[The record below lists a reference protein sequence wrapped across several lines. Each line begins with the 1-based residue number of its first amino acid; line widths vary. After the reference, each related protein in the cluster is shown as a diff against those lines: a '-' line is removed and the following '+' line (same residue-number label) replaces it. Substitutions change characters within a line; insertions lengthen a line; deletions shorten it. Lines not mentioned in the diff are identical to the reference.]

1 MIKLSF
7 KIAPIILA
15 AALISGCAS
24 EFMKGT
30 PAYTGKLV
38 YGVAKSGEHVR
49 WNDPKAEK
57 IEELDMSK
65 HLNKLNAD
73 RVNVWPLVYYNF
85 PVTSIFWPCAEIND
99 KGWAARPFITANDCD
114 KNYYYMMW
122 LGNID
127 NKNDSS
133 YFIPLYYKS
142 KDSFVSMFGGWGAES
157 MFIVPP
163 LFAVTDKD
171 KDPSYHVLFPFSKY
185 TPSDNSSY
193 VFPLYGKSDGY
204 FISMLGGWGKESMAI
219 VPPLFVM
226 TDRNRQPAYHIMF
239 PFGKYDTAT
248 GTHYALPLYYKS
260 KDLFFC
266 TLGGWSDRNMV
277 IAPPLFAMTK
287 RDEQPVYHIM
297 FPFGKYDTATRT
309 HYALP
314 LYYSDKERFYT
325 MLTGWEKNKFFYA
338 GGPLLWMNTEK
349 ENVYNIMWPLARL
362 CPEKS
367 EYRFLPLMD
376 YKSVPGEYDFTYL
389 LLLGQIWKNDNSHG
403 SYFFPLY
410 QYKEDKDSKFDSLI
424 TPLFGSYDKGKSFY
438 VLPPFYFFNRKKDYS
453 DSHIMFP
460 FGKLRVM
467 HNPTENIPEYQGYVF
482 PFYGRYKDDLDDSR
496 WVMWPFF
503 HYSEKYSMKDTRS
516 QEEKKLK
523 ESKPRLER
531 SFEKETVLS
540 LPFYFYKRTPDSLQR
555 SYFILAGSKRQK
567 IAATERD
574 SYYALPL
581 YMNAWKEK
589 KESIPDEKDKKKSIT
604 NVYSENIKWYSLLFI
619 AKEIPEKNESGEV
632 VLPFLYV
639 HNKSPEKES
648 HFVFPGLYTREEN
661 FEDKSIVSQA
671 MWAMLFYYK
680 NKDGNTYRNYGM
692 FTGNTHEKIAG
703 KERDSFYI
711 LPFYMN
717 MWEEITE
724 TSKWEKSDM
733 KESDVPKYSR
743 NLKYYFPFVATT
755 EYPEKNEFNFT
766 VLPFFYFY
774 SRTPEEK
781 SNSAF
786 FWLFSRYEDFR
797 EKSIMSQAMWFLFYY
812 KDQQKTETEEAFT
825 SFRVFGK
832 LYHREESEGKVNVD
846 VFPFIKYSEEGKENR
861 FSFAWRFFNV
871 KNDENG
877 LKRLDIFF
885 IPFYRK
891 AEKNK

>member
-15 AALISGCAS
+15 ATLISGCAS

-171 KDPSYHVLFPFSKY
+171 KDPSYHFLFPFSKY
-185 TPSDNSSY
+185 TPADNSSY
-193 VFPLYGKSDGY
+193 VFPLYARSDDR
-204 FISMLGGWGKESMAI
+204 FISMLGGWGKESMFI
-219 VPPLFVM
+219 VPPLFAV
-226 TDRNRQPAYHIMF
+226 TDRNREPAYHIMF

-260 KDLFFC
+260 KDLFIC

-277 IAPPLFAMTK
+277 IAPPLFAITN
-287 RDEQPVYHIM
+287 RDEDPSYHFI
-297 FPFGKYDTATRT
+297 FPFGNYDSKDGSS
-309 HYALP
+309 YFFP
-314 LYYSDKERFYT
+314 LYYSDKRSFYSIPV
-325 MLTGWEKNKFFYA
+325 GWKKNEFFYA
-338 GGPLLWMNTEK
+338 FGPLCWVNTEN
-349 ENVYNIMWPLARL
+349 ENIYNIMWPLVRT

-367 EYRFLPLMD
+367 EYRFEPLFD
-376 YKSVPGEYDFTYL
+376 YEPVYGGYDLTYL
-389 LLLGQIWKNDNSHG
+389 LFLGQIWKNNDSYG

-410 QYKEDKDSKFDSLI
+410 KYKRCPYSKLDSLL
-424 TPLFGSYDKGKSFY
+424 TPLFGIYDKGESFY
-438 VLPPFYFFNRKKDYS
+438 VVPPLYSREHHKATDPKYRYSSYNIMSDLDYT
-453 DSHIMFP
+453 DSNILFP

-467 HNPTENIPEYQGYVF
+467 NERTENIPEYQGHAF
-482 PFYGRYKDDLDDSR
+482 MFYGRYKDDLSDSR
-496 WVMWPFF
+496 WLMWPFYS
-503 HYSEKYSMKDTRS
+503 YSEKYFLDDVRTAKEMKD
-516 QEEKKLK
+516 EK
-523 ESKPRLER
+523 SKPKIER
-531 SFEKETVLS
+531 KFKDETIMS
-540 LPFYFYKRTPDSLQR
+540 LPFYYYKREPDC
-555 SYFILAGSKRQK
+555 SYSNIFGFAG
-567 IAATERD
+567 
-574 SYYALPL
+574 
-581 YMNAWKEK
+581 
-589 KESIPDEKDKKKSIT
+589 
-604 NVYSENIKWYSLLFI
+604 NI
-619 AKEIPEKNESGEV
+619 
-632 VLPFLYV
+632 
-639 HNKSPEKES
+639 
-648 HFVFPGLYTREEN
+648 R
-661 FEDKSIVSQA
+661 
-671 MWAMLFYYK
+671 
-680 NKDGNTYRNYGM
+680 
-692 FTGNTHEKIAG
+692 EKIAG
-703 KERDSFYI
+703 KERNSVYAI
-711 LPFYMN
+711 PFYLDT
-717 MWEEITE
+717 WKEIF
-724 TSKWEKSDM
+724 
-733 KESDVPKYSR
+733 DVPYSKDSWAKYRAVECSR

-755 EYPEKNEFNFT
+755 EYPEKQEFNLM

-786 FWLFSRYEDFR
+786 FWFFSRYEDFR
-797 EKSIMSQAMWFLFYY
+797 EKSIMSQAMWFMFYY
-812 KDQQKTETEEAFT
+812 KNQQKTATEEAFT

-846 VFPFIKYSEEGKENR
+846 VFPFIKYSEEGKESR

-871 KNDENG
+871 KNDGNG

-891 AEKNK
+891 AEKK